1 MDPQQELFTG
11 LLLALKAHFEPKGVK
26 VYDGELPPDGTPYPF
41 IYLAGTRQN
50 DRSTKSQKIG
60 VVNQHIDFWHNN
72 PRQRG
77 TVSQLMLEAKQI
89 CWEFKQTANF
99 GWFAADDMN
108 QNILSDGTT
117 GKPLM
122 HGYLSVNFNFS

>member
-11 LLLALKAHFEPKGVK
+11 LLLALKAHFEPKGVM
-26 VYDGELPPDGTPYPF
+26 VYDGELPPEGTPYPF

-50 DRSTKSQKIG
+50 DRGTKSQKVG

-89 CWEFKQTANF
+89 CWGFKETANF
-99 GWFAADDMN
+99 KWSAKDDMD
-108 QNILSDGTT
+108 QNIIPDGTS
-117 GKPLM
+117 GKKLL
-122 HGYLSVNFNFS
+122 HGYLSAQFDFS